1 MAPRHAANHPGA
13 HRQVT
18 SMTPRQAA
26 SYVILFVVLV
36 VAMTTPARAQNVP
49 RLIADNRTP
58 YVVELY
64 SWNGATWNF
73 VSRIAPSSWQQ
84 FPNAANGS
92 VWRAVFA
99 SNVREHR
106 VAYAWSSDYGGYQD
120 VWLIN

>member
-1 MAPRHAANHPGA
+1 
-13 HRQVT
+13 
-18 SMTPRQAA
+18 MTARQAT

-64 SWNGATWNF
+64 SWNGATWKF
-73 VSRIAPSSWQQ
+73 VSRIAPSSWQP

-99 SNVREHR
+99 SNVLEHR
-106 VAYAWSSDYGGYQD
+106 VSYSWASDYGGYQD
-120 VWLIN
+120 IWLIY

>member
-1 MAPRHAANHPGA
+1 
-13 HRQVT
+13 
-18 SMTPRQAA
+18 MTRRQAVA
-26 SYVILFVVLV
+26 YVILFVSLV

-58 YVVELY
+58 SVVELY
-64 SWNGATWNF
+64 AWNGATWNF
-73 VSRIAPSSWQQ
+73 VSRIAPSSWQP

-106 VAYAWSSDYGGYQD
+106 VSYAWASDYGGYQD
-120 VWLIN
+120 VWLIY

>member
-1 MAPRHAANHPGA
+1 
-13 HRQVT
+13 
-18 SMTPRQAA
+18 MTTRQAA
-26 SYVILFVVLV
+26 SYVILFVLLV

-64 SWNGATWNF
+64 TRNGATWNF

-84 FPNAANGS
+84 FPNASNGS

-99 SNVREHR
+99 SNVSEHT
-106 VAYAWSSDYGGYQD
+106 VKYAWASDYGGDQD
-120 VWLIN
+120 VWLIY

>member
-1 MAPRHAANHPGA
+1 
-13 HRQVT
+13 
-18 SMTPRQAA
+18 MTTRQAA
-26 SYVILFVVLV
+26 SQVILFVFLV
-36 VAMTTPARAQNVP
+36 VAMITPATAQNAPP

-58 YVVELY
+58 YVVEL
-64 SWNGATWNF
+64 STWNGSTWNF
-73 VSRIAPSSWQQ
+73 VSRISPGSWQE

-106 VAYAWSSDYGGYQD
+106 VSYAWSSDYRGYQD